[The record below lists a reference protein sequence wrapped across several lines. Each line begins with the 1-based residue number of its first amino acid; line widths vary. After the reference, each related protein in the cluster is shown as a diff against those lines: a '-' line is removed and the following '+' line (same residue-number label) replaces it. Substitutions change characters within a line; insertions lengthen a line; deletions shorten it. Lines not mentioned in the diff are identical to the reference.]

1 MSEQTLI
8 GLFFME
14 VLIINIGQ
22 MLMLRRYNLSGQ
34 ILKLPYISE
43 RREKLFALLL
53 HWSTIY
59 KDTGYWRRAA
69 GNNQLITHS
78 EGNQPG
84 EHILDRSNLSRY
96 ILFIPAAGSGAH
108 VNLVFRPEQETA
120 GRAFRACIFAVIGW
134 LAGYSIRSRLLVN
147 ESSADASLRCRGQFR
162 SRRILDLTHLFD
174 QAQ

>member
-1 MSEQTLI
+1 
-8 GLFFME
+8 ME
-14 VLIINIGQ
+14 GETFYTYYVAIAQQSTKLQ
-22 MLMLRRYNLSGQ
+22 ATKRRG
-34 ILKLPYISE
+34 E
-43 RREKLFALLL
+43 
-53 HWSTIY
+53 
-59 KDTGYWRRAA
+59 
-69 GNNQLITHS
+69 LITHS

-162 SRRILDLTHLFD
+162 SRSILDLTHLFD